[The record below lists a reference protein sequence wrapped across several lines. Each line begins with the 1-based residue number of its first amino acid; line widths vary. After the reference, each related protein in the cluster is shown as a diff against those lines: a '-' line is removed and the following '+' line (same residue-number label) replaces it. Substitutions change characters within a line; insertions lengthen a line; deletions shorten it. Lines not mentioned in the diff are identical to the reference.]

1 MCQAYGPCHL
11 NFNNNMSRAAV
22 FNLSCMQQN
31 ESAEVE
37 IMIVMRKG
45 IRLFT
50 QNNATSGILVFYD

>member
-1 MCQAYGPCHL
+1 
-11 NFNNNMSRAAV
+11 
-22 FNLSCMQQN
+22 MQQN